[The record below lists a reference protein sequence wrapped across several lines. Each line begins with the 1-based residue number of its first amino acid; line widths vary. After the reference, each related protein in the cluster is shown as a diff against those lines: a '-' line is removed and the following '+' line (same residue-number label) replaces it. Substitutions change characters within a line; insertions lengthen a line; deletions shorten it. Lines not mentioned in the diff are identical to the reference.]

1 MVNDAVGSGP
11 GDAEQRGELTRRQ
24 VRAAVRRDQQCP
36 VCWRQAPRPARRV
49 ASPPRDAA
57 PSPVMNWRG
66 LSPENGTIQ
75 NGSDAV
81 ITPATSRSFH
91 RG

>member
-49 ASPPRDAA
+49 ASPPSRRSAITRHELARAQPGERDY
-57 PSPVMNWRG
+57 
-66 LSPENGTIQ
+66 PE
-75 NGSDAV
+75 
-81 ITPATSRSFH
+81 RL
-91 RG
+91 